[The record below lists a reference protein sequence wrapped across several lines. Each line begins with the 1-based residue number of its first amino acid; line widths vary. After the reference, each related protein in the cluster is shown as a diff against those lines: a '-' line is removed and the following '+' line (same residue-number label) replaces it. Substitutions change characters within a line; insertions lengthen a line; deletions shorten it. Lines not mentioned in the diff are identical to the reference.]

1 MNIEY
6 PYTYSGNL
14 ETYYETGYE
23 GMSAVIL
30 SDDRGNHEA
39 PKWDNPKEMMTYKS
53 LEWAHFFDKHA
64 TQYLQV
70 FDPDGKEIY
79 NGPITLDRKKLSDLD
94 FRLSFVPKE
103 VPVADWITWITKEY
117 KATVWSDKPALIHDE
132 KYQAESK
139 AIRDKHKNGN

>member
-23 GMSAVIL
+23 GMSAAIL

-64 TQYLQV
+64 AQHLQV
-70 FDPDGKEIY
+70 RGPDGKEVF
-79 NGPITLDRKKLSDLD
+79 NGVVTQDRHKVVEFDYKLS
-94 FRLSFVPKE
+94 FIPKE
-103 VPVADWITWITKEY
+103 VSIDDWIIWLTKEY
-117 KATVWSDKPALIHDE
+117 KAVVRTNRPALAQDE
-132 KYQAESK
+132 KYQAECK
-139 AIRDKHKNGN
+139 AIREKCK